1 MKDIKGINISM
12 KPKAQ
17 TILNSELWLRHS
29 VSQTLFV
36 YLKTL
41 ENANISINELFQ
53 VFMEQT
59 ELNPH
64 NEKRLETLL
73 QDNPYK
79 NQFKLIDESVILKK
93 EA

>member
-1 MKDIKGINISM
+1 M
-12 KPKAQ
+12 
-17 TILNSELWLRHS
+17 
-29 VSQTLFV
+29 VSLMTSF
-36 YLKTL
+36 
-41 ENANISINELFQ
+41 NELFQ

-79 NQFKLIDESVILKK
+79 NQFKLID
-93 EA
+93 